1 MNSAYINLG
10 GLLGILSIY
19 GILLPNQ
26 AKAQSIT
33 PAPNSTATVITT
45 TGEQLDI
52 TGGSLSGDGRNLF
65 HSFQQFG
72 LNPEQIANFI
82 SNPNIQ
88 NILGRVTGG
97 DVSIINGLIQ
107 VSGSNANLYLMNPAG
122 IIFGSGASLNVPA
135 SFTATT
141 ATGIGIGD
149 NWFNAVGDNNYSVL
163 VGTPNAFAF
172 STPQPGTIVN
182 EGQLAVGKGQN
193 LTFIGGTVVNT
204 GELSAPEGQITVAA
218 VPGENL
224 VRLSYPGHL
233 LSLEIE
239 PITTLDSQ
247 LQSGT
252 LPGLSLPELLTG
264 GNLGNATDVTI
275 NSQGQVVLTGS
286 GISISAEPGT
296 VIASGNLDVS
306 GETGGRVNILGNS
319 VGLFN
324 GNINASGT
332 NGGGTVLIGGD
343 YQGQG
348 TVPNALRTFVSSDS
362 VINADAVVNG
372 DGGKVI
378 VWGDEVTE
386 FFGEI
391 SASGGANSGNGG
403 FVEVSSKDTLQF
415 AGLVDTSATQ
425 GTFGTLL
432 LDPKNIII
440 QPEGLAT
447 VSGNSLFNDNPTG
460 TSIISGAN
468 LSRAIN
474 SSNVILQANNNIII
488 EDNVTGT
495 TFGNGL
501 TLQAGNSIIF
511 NSTGAIALNGGDFLA
526 RINDQNAVPAQRDPG
541 IAQLFMKGINPG
553 MNPGMNPDMNPD
565 MNPGSKISTNGGDVT
580 IERGSFGGTAIGEV
594 FLDGAII
601 NSATGNITITG
612 TGRNDGDFHQGIFLK
627 NGSTLQSTTGQITL
641 NGTGGAGIDFNE
653 GIRIENSSITSE
665 GGAINLTGTSQGTGA
680 NNNGVILETGS
691 LIEST
696 GTGTITLKGTAG
708 NGTSFNDGIYLGGL
722 NTTIR
727 SQDGDIN
734 LIGTGNGTTISNT
747 GIEFFRGAVVETTG
761 IGRINLNG
769 KGGNGTDGN
778 EGIRIRD
785 SGSRISSAQGD
796 INLIGEGNGTGSN
809 NYGIWFENGNVLQSQ
824 TGDISLTGM
833 GTNEAE
839 GIRLEDSLINPI
851 GMGGGSLSLSANKI
865 NFVGNTQISSTSIDI
880 IASGDITTTPIILL
894 PASNLGTNNSLE
906 INTPGIVNL
915 NGDIITNG
923 GDILIGNL
931 VIPSKI
937 NGNSALNSSN
947 SNGDGGAIALQAGG
961 SITTGDIISF
971 GSTNGGNV
979 TLKSADNIQVTSI
992 NAQGGSNGRGGEVDI
1007 TTNGFFQAT
1016 EIFTSGL
1023 CVNTSICSAGGVG
1036 GSPITIS
1043 HGGNGVTPFIV
1054 GDASINGTAGAI
1066 TTRDNNQILPTQSFL
1081 NSYIQDDIS
1090 ILTQSDLRGILPPI
1104 EANPPLQPTV
1114 AIDLPEVSFDT
1125 LIEELEKN
1133 FTVEYEEYLGFGDT
1147 DIQSLTEIRNTVKG
1161 IEEATGVKPA
1171 IIYAFFVPKILA
1183 GDSEQGG
1190 IFNQSREDALIPNAQ
1205 DQLELVL
1212 VTADGK
1218 PIRKRVE
1225 GITRQ
1230 QVLLEARRLRN
1241 EVTKITSRP
1250 HNYLPPAQQM
1260 YQWLVAPLEEDLQ
1273 ANSIENLVFVLDA
1286 GLRSLPLAA
1295 LHSGQS
1301 FLVENYSVGLMP
1313 SLSLTDTRYENIQN
1327 SQVLAMGA
1335 SEFAKHRS
1343 LLAVPVELSVI
1354 TQKLWRGTS
1363 FLNEGFTLDNLKWQ
1377 RSQKPF
1383 GIIHLATHAFFE
1395 PIKPGDS
1402 YIQLW
1407 DSKLRLDQ
1415 LRQLGWHKPPVELLV
1430 LSACQTAQGSEEV
1443 ELGFAGLGV
1452 QAGVKSALASL
1463 WFVND
1468 EGTMALMTSF
1478 YEELKQAPI
1487 KAEALRRAQVAMI
1500 KGEVRLEDGK
1510 LVTPY
1515 EVVSLPPE
1523 LAQLGEQN
1531 LSHPLFWSAF
1541 TMIGSPW

>member
-1 MNSAYINLG
+1 MNLAYRSFGWFLG
-10 GLLGILSIY
+10 MLPIYWILASS
-19 GILLPNQ
+19 Q
-26 AKAQSIT
+26 ANAQSIT
-33 PAPNSTATVITT
+33 PALDGTGTVVTT
-45 TGEQLDI
+45 TDTRLDI

-72 LNPEQIANFI
+72 LNSDQIANFI
-82 SNPNIQ
+82 TNPNIQ
-88 NILGRVTGG
+88 NILSRVTGG
-97 DVSIINGLIQ
+97 DASLINGLIQ

-149 NWFNAVGDNNYSVL
+149 NWFNAVGDNNYAVL
-163 VGTPNAFAF
+163 LGTPNAFAL
-172 STPQPGTIVN
+172 STPQSGAIVN

-204 GELSAPEGQITVAA
+204 GELAAPEGQITVAA

-224 VRLSYPGHL
+224 VRLSYPGYL

-239 PITTLDSQ
+239 PITTPDSQ
-247 LQSGT
+247 LQSWT
-252 LPGLSLPELLTG
+252 LPVPSLPELLTG
-264 GNLGNATDVTI
+264 GNLANATDITI
-275 NSQGQVVLTGS
+275 NSQGQVILTGS
-286 GISISAEPGT
+286 GISIPTEPGT
-296 VIASGNLDVS
+296 ATASGSLDVS
-306 GETGGRVNILGNS
+306 GETGGQVNILGNS

-324 GNINASGT
+324 ANINASGT
-332 NGGGTVLIGGD
+332 NGGGAVLIGGD

-348 TVPNALRTFVSSDS
+348 TVPNALRTFISNES
-362 VINADAVVNG
+362 VINADALINH

-386 FFGEI
+386 FFGKI
-391 SASGGANSGNGG
+391 TARGGANSGNGG

-432 LDPKNIII
+432 LDPKDIII
-440 QPEGLAT
+440 QPGGLDP
-447 VSGNSLFNDNPTG
+447 VPGNSLFNDNPTG
-460 TSIISGAN
+460 ASVISGAN
-468 LSRAIN
+468 LSTAVN
-474 SSNVILQANNNIII
+474 SSKVTLQANNNIII
-488 EDNVTGT
+488 EDNITGT

-501 TLQAGNSIIF
+501 TLQAGHSIIF
-511 NSTGAIALNGGDFLA
+511 NSTGAIALNNGDLLA

-541 IAQLFMKGINPG
+541 IAQLFMTS
-553 MNPGMNPDMNPD
+553 
-565 MNPGSKISTNGGDVT
+565 GSQILTNGGNVT

-594 FLDGAII
+594 FLDGATI

-627 NGSTLQSTTGQITL
+627 NDSTLQSTTGQIIL
-641 NGTGGAGIDFNE
+641 NGTGGAGTDFND
-653 GIRIENSSITSE
+653 GLRIEDSSISSE
-665 GGAINLTGTSQGTGA
+665 DGNISLTGISQGTEA
-680 NNNGVILETGS
+680 NNNGIILEIGS
-691 LIEST
+691 LVEST
-696 GTGTITLKGTAG
+696 GTGTITLNGTAG
-708 NGTSFNDGIYLGGL
+708 NGTSLNDGIYLGGP

-727 SQDGDIN
+727 SKDGDIN
-734 LIGTGNGTTISNT
+734 LTGTGNGTTVSNT
-747 GIEFFRGAVVETTG
+747 GIEFFNRAVVEATG
-761 IGRINLNG
+761 TGTINLNG
-769 KGGNGTDGN
+769 TGGAGTDGN

-785 SGSRISSAQGD
+785 SGSKISSAQGD

-809 NYGIWFENGNVLQSQ
+809 NYGIVFESGNVLESQ
-824 TGDISLTGM
+824 TGNISLIGI

-839 GIRLEDSLINPI
+839 GIRVEDSLINPT
-851 GMGGGSLSLSANKI
+851 GTGRGSLSLRADAI
-865 NFVGNTQISSTSIDI
+865 NLIGNTQISSTSINLTS
-880 IASGDITTTPIILL
+880 SGDISTTPISLL
-894 PASNLGTNNSLE
+894 PASSLGTNHSLQ

-931 VIPSKI
+931 VVPSQI
-937 NGNSALNSSN
+937 NGNFALNSSN
-947 SNGDGGAIALQAGG
+947 SNGDGGAIALQTAG
-961 SITTGDIISF
+961 SINTGDIISF
-971 GSTNGGNV
+971 SSHNGGNV
-979 TLKSADNIQVTSI
+979 TLKSADNIQLTSI
-992 NAQGGSNGRGGEVDI
+992 NAQGGSNGVGGEIDI
-1007 TTNGFFQAT
+1007 TTNGLFQAT
-1016 EIFTSGL
+1016 ETFTSGL

-1036 GSPITIS
+1036 GSPITIR
-1043 HGGNGVTPFIV
+1043 HRGNGITPFIV

-1066 TTRDNNQILPTQSFL
+1066 TTRNSNQILPTQSFL
-1081 NSYIQDDIS
+1081 SSHIQDDIS
-1090 ILTQSDLRGILPPI
+1090 ILTQFHPRGILPPI

-1114 AIDLPEVSFDT
+1114 AIDHPEVSLDT
-1125 LIEELEKN
+1125 LVEELEKN
-1133 FTVEYEEYLGFGDT
+1133 FTVEYEEYLGLRGT
-1147 DIQSLTEIRNTVKG
+1147 EIQSLTEIRNTLQN
-1161 IEEATGVKPA
+1161 IQEATGVKPA

-1190 IFNQSREDALIPNAQ
+1190 IFRQSREDALIPNAQ

-1218 PIRKRVE
+1218 PIRKRLE
-1225 GITRQ
+1225 GTTRQ

-1260 YQWLVAPLEEDLQ
+1260 YQWLVAPLEKDLQ
-1273 ANSIENLVFVLDA
+1273 ANSIDNLVFVLDA

-1313 SLSLTDTRYENIQN
+1313 SLSLTDTRHENIQN

-1335 SEFAKHRS
+1335 SEFTGHRS
-1343 LLAVPVELSVI
+1343 LVAVSVELSVI
-1354 TQKLWRGTS
+1354 TQKLWRGKS
-1363 FLNEGFTLDNLKWQ
+1363 FLNESFTLDNLKSQ

-1407 DSKLRLDQ
+1407 NSKLRLDQ

-1468 EGTMALMTSF
+1468 EGTMALMTNF

-1500 KGEVRLEDGK
+1500 NEEVKLEAGK

-1515 EVVSLPPE
+1515 QVVSLPPE
-1523 LAQLGEQN
+1523 LEQLGDQK
-1531 LSHPLFWSAF
+1531 LTHPLFWSAF